1 MALDGAC
8 LRHIIREL
16 EEAVGARIDKIYQP
30 NREELLLS
38 LRSRTDFYKMLLSAR
53 ANSAR
58 VHFTKSTIENP
69 KQPPMFCMLLRKRLG
84 GAKLS
89 AIRQDGLER
98 ACYLDFDGFNELGD
112 PVRLTLAIEIMG
124 RYSNVIFLDQEGTII
139 DALKRVDEEM
149 SSERLVLPG
158 IRYRPPPAQQKL
170 CCLDVSPH
178 QVLSRLDA
186 LEKEQ
191 ELSQAL
197 LLVLQGVSPIV
208 CREIQHRAGQGETL
222 WGKARTPVQTAR
234 LLEELERLFSL
245 IRQTAG
251 QPCMLLRP
259 DGKPLDFSFLNIE
272 QYGTAA
278 EKQFPASFSEML
290 DQFYGERDRLERIK
304 ARSADLYR
312 LLTTIS
318 ERLSR
323 KINIQTEELRRCT
336 KRDFWKICGDLLSAN
351 LYRIQKGDTSIELE
365 NFYEETCP
373 TVQISLDP
381 LLTPAQNAQKYY
393 KEYRKAHT
401 AEEKLTEQITQAKQE
416 LEYIDSVLDALSRA
430 RTERDLD
437 ELRQELRE
445 QGYLTAKSRQTK
457 QKSLSP
463 SAPLTF
469 SVRDGFT
476 VWVGRN
482 NRQNDR
488 LTLKDAHRNDI
499 WLHVKDHPG
508 SHVVL
513 VTERREPTESALL
526 DAAKIAAYF
535 SRCRDSSQ
543 VPVDYTQVRYVSKP
557 PGAKPGRVIYVHY
570 RTLYVTPEE
579 PAST

>member
-1 MALDGAC
+1 M
-8 LRHIIREL
+8 
-16 EEAVGARIDKIYQP
+16 
-30 NREELLLS
+30 
-38 LRSRTDFYKMLLSAR
+38 
-53 ANSAR
+53 
-58 VHFTKSTIENP
+58 
-69 KQPPMFCMLLRKRLG
+69 
-84 GAKLS
+84 
-89 AIRQDGLER
+89 
-98 ACYLDFDGFNELGD
+98 
-112 PVRLTLAIEIMG
+112 
-124 RYSNVIFLDQEGTII
+124 
-139 DALKRVDEEM
+139 
-149 SSERLVLPG
+149 
-158 IRYRPPPAQQKL
+158 
-170 CCLDVSPH
+170 
-178 QVLSRLDA
+178 
-186 LEKEQ
+186 
-191 ELSQAL
+191 
-197 LLVLQGVSPIV
+197 
-208 CREIQHRAGQGETL
+208 
-222 WGKARTPVQTAR
+222 
-234 LLEELERLFSL
+234 
-245 IRQTAG
+245 
-251 QPCMLLRP
+251 
-259 DGKPLDFSFLNIE
+259 
-272 QYGTAA
+272 
-278 EKQFPASFSEML
+278 
-290 DQFYGERDRLERIK
+290 
-304 ARSADLYR
+304 
-312 LLTTIS
+312 
-318 ERLSR
+318 
-323 KINIQTEELRRCT
+323 
-336 KRDFWKICGDLLSAN
+336 
-351 LYRIQKGDTSIELE
+351 
-365 NFYEETCP
+365 
-373 TVQISLDP
+373 
-381 LLTPAQNAQKYY
+381 
-393 KEYRKAHT
+393 
-401 AEEKLTEQITQAKQE
+401 TEQITQAKQE